1 MKKSLLALAVL
12 GAFAGAASAQSSV
25 TIFGVVD
32 AAARS
37 VHNAGQKSV
46 KELASGGWNTSR
58 LGFRGVEDLGG
69 GLKAGFWLEHGIN
82 IDDGTQASSTFW
94 NRRSTVSLMGNFGEV
109 RLGRDYS
116 PTFWQFVGFDVFNY
130 GGIGGIS
137 NVVYAPV
144 AYANAGNAG
153 STNGTATNSALNSG
167 AWGTRNVNNAV
178 SYFLPSGIGGVYGQL
193 TVAAPEGVV
202 SNKYTGGR
210 VGYAGGP
217 LDVAVL
223 YSQTNSPL
231 NSEKLKVWGLGGSY
245 NFGVAKVLGQY
256 IEQKW
261 NPAKQKIWEVA
272 TVVPLGLGE
281 IHASYL
287 HSDLSNVGGN
297 AGNAKQFALGYAYN
311 LSKRTALYANAAR
324 LDNGG
329 TGQLSVSAAPSSTQ
343 AAGTNQLPT
352 AGGNSTGYEVG
363 IRHSF

>member
-32 AAARS
+32 AAARNVKNTGSGS
-37 VHNAGQKSV
+37 VQQ
-46 KELASGGWNTSR
+46 LASGGWNTSR

-82 IDDGTQASSTFW
+82 IDDGTQASSTVFW

-144 AYANAGNAG
+144 AYSAAANAGTAIIN
-153 STNGTATNSALNSG
+153 ATNTALNSG
-167 AWGTRNVNNAV
+167 AAGTRNVNNAV

-193 TVAAPEGVV
+193 TVAAPEGIT

-217 LDVAVL
+217 LDVAVM

-231 NSEKLKVWGLGGSY
+231 NGEKLKVAGVGGSY
-245 NFGVAKVLGQY
+245 NFGVAKVLAQY
-256 IEQKW
+256 IQQKW
-261 NPAKQKIWEVA
+261 TPAKQSVWELA

-281 IHASYL
+281 IHASYVQ
-287 HSDLSNVGGN
+287 SKLSGT
-297 AGNAKQFALGYAYN
+297 AALDPQDAKQFALGYAYN
-311 LSKRTALYANAAR
+311 LSKRTALYANIAR

-329 TGQLSVSAAPSSTQ
+329 DALTGANLTVAASTG
-343 AAGTNQLPT
+343 AITR
-352 AGGNSTGYEVG
+352 GGNSTGYEVG